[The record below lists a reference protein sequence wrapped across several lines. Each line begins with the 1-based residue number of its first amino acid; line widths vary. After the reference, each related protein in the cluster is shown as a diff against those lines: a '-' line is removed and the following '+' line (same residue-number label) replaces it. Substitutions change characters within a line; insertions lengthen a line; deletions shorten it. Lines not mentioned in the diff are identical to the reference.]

1 MMPVTGSNMKRQVN
15 PMAMGEMNTGMTISV
30 RNNPMPRIRVSSR
43 SAKKN
48 PSAIWTETTTT
59 HQDKGQPDA
68 LPEDVVAEQGF
79 IIAKPRSNGRSA
91 G

>member
-59 HQDKGQPDA
+59 HQTRVSRMLFQKTS
-68 LPEDVVAEQGF
+68 LPSRV
-79 IIAKPRSNGRSA
+79 S
-91 G
+91 